1 MESEKSD
8 EGFSVYLPD
17 MSAISIRECE
27 SNEEKQRFPFVLP
40 PLYKPANV
48 FSVGDVILERYE
60 VKERLH
66 GNMGEVYRCYDRF
79 LRDDVAMKT
88 LISDGRDNRR
98 KFEYFME
105 EVQERMHIDYHP
117 NVTSLMLVENIQGY
131 PYIISEWVKGD
142 PHYGNSFEG
151 WMNSYS
157 FQTEE
162 IVDFMLQVCKGL
174 EHCCKQLSK
183 GGKRFVLGDLKPENI
198 LVTEDRTYKLMDFS
212 THSYTAAWASPEQKN
227 GEELDER
234 SDIYTL
240 GMIAFCLLKQEEP
253 GASGNSL
260 ETRVRELVGRCME
273 PAPKDR
279 FTSYK
284 ELQDALKECCREFQ
298 IPEHKNKIQYRTFLD
313 NLYRTYSEINMGWAN
328 PCAGTLF
335 NASYAM
341 SRAKNYLSMRE
352 YMEYAR
358 NEDRDIYEAEAAR
371 QRGDAREALEIL
383 SRSYASGKRTPKF
396 FFIRGLAY
404 YSLHDFP
411 AAIREFELSSEKELF
426 LPALDIMADLLLQN
440 PVLYSEP
447 GRQGNVKIILDKM
460 GRDHQKN
467 VAGYL
472 FNQVYGKFLML
483 IGDYKA
489 ASQAF
494 QESLGYPN
502 VMEWITLYYFGI
514 CEYRQK
520 NIYTAEAV
528 FLSAAQMITGDANY
542 QADKRKAVTLLFCWF
557 TLGNESKTAELI
569 SVIHEKYG
577 DNYQYLLES
586 VRHDLNIVH
595 TCFKNVQEA
604 ESRYKDNPEVLISEL
619 RRLKMDLKQ
628 KNLIYSDLQMRE
640 IMMTICS
647 REIAIL
653 FNHRNYQEAIGICD
667 EAMEYDHCSP
677 LMLQN
682 KGACLFMAGDAD
694 GAVKYYELAAFYD
707 LSS

>member
-1 MESEKSD
+1 MESEKS
-8 EGFSVYLPD
+8 EESFSVYLPD

-40 PLYKPANV
+40 PSYKPAHT
-48 FSVGDVILERYE
+48 FLVGDVILERYE
-60 VKERLH
+60 VKERMH
-66 GNMGEVYRCYDRF
+66 GNMGDVYRCYDRF

-88 LISDGRDNRR
+88 LISDGRGSRR
-98 KFEYFME
+98 KFEFFME

-142 PHYGNSFEG
+142 PHYGNSFDG

-183 GGKRFVLGDLKPENI
+183 VEKRFVLGDLKPENI
-198 LVTEDRTYKLMDFS
+198 LVSEDRTYKLMDFS
-212 THSYTAAWASPEQKN
+212 THSYTAAWASPEQKK

-240 GMIAFCLLKQEEP
+240 GMIAFCLLKQEE
-253 GASGNSL
+253 GNASGNAL
-260 ETRVRELVGRCME
+260 ETRVRELVLRCME
-273 PAPKDR
+273 SDPKDR
-279 FTSYK
+279 FTSYR
-284 ELQDALKECCREFQ
+284 ELQEALQECCRKFQ
-298 IPEHKNKIQYRTFLD
+298 IPEHKNKIRYRTFLD
-313 NLYRTYSEINMGWAN
+313 NLYKTYSEINMGWAN
-328 PCAGTLF
+328 PGAGTLM

-341 SRAKNYLSMRE
+341 GLITKNYLSMGE

-358 NEDRDIYEAEAAR
+358 NEDRDLYEAEAAR
-371 QRGDAREALEIL
+371 LRGDAREAMEIL
-383 SRSYASGKRTPKF
+383 SRSYTFRKKSPKF
-396 FFIRGLAY
+396 FYIRGLAY
-404 YSLHDFP
+404 YSLNDFP
-411 AAIREFELSSEKELF
+411 DAIHEFALSSERELF

-440 PVLYSEP
+440 PALYSEP

-460 GRDHQKN
+460 GRDNLKN
-467 VAGYL
+467 VPGYL

-483 IGDYKA
+483 IGDYKG
-489 ASQAF
+489 ASLAF

-520 NIYTAEAV
+520 NSYTAEAI
-528 FLSAAQMITGDANY
+528 FLSVVRMITDDANY
-542 QADKRKAVTLLFCWF
+542 LADRRKAITLLFCWF

-569 SVIHEKYG
+569 SMIREKYG

-586 VRHDLNIVH
+586 VRHDL
-595 TCFKNVQEA
+595 
-604 ESRYKDNPEVLISEL
+604 
-619 RRLKMDLKQ
+619 
-628 KNLIYSDLQMRE
+628 
-640 IMMTICS
+640 
-647 REIAIL
+647 
-653 FNHRNYQEAIGICD
+653 
-667 EAMEYDHCSP
+667 
-677 LMLQN
+677 
-682 KGACLFMAGDAD
+682 
-694 GAVKYYELAAFYD
+694 
-707 LSS
+707 SS